1 MPIFSSARTGT
12 PRISSQPSRSTSN
25 GFISTASVGYSQA
38 RSCWSIAFEIASRF
52 LASGELI
59 SVPSMPDSDESFD
72 AAVRV
77 RHVRWA
83 AEDGSFAV
91 LSVEAP
97 DGDDVTVAG
106 PVAHLSEGDRARVVG
121 RWTEHDRYGMQV
133 QAEAAYELDPDD
145 AAGALKYLTTI
156 RGIGKRRAKQLVD
169 RYGPTA
175 LEQID
180 ADPDAAFRSLPR
192 ISERAATVAADSW
205 RERRALRDVYVL
217 LAPHG
222 AGWLAAPLHERHGP
236 SAVGIVRTDPYRL
249 TEEHGI
255 GFETADAIA
264 RAHGVAEDSP
274 GRYRAALVHV
284 LQSAERRGGHTYLPV
299 GQLVREAAELVGSL
313 PDGLLGDLGA
323 TGAIALED
331 GCAALPATW
340 EAEAALA
347 DDFAGLASAPPAPA
361 PDWLDGAIDQLGER
375 PDAGDTPAGATPEQ
389 RAAIEAAFERRLSVV
404 TGGPGTGKTTLV
416 STIARFAE
424 RADLTLALCA
434 PTGRAA
440 RRLEEATGHPAT
452 TIHRL
457 LEWIPQEGPLRGPS
471 YPIECDLLVV
481 DESSMLSL
489 DVARMLFDAVD
500 GDTAV
505 VMVGDAD
512 QLPPIGAGKPFAD
525 LIDSA
530 SVPVTRLT
538 HVFRQSAQS
547 MIVSAAHAV
556 RHGEPPPTK
565 PQDGQDHDFFLMVR
579 DGDQAAADTVV
590 DLATGRLADHYGVD
604 PVREIQVLSPIY
616 RGPLGIDALNDRLRG
631 ALNPSGAGLLDGD
644 FRAGD
649 KLIQTR
655 NDYETGLMNGQI
667 AIAIE
672 SDEDDERLIVEADD
686 GRRVEVPPGAVRWLR
701 PAYAISVHRSQGCE
715 MPVVVI
721 PVHAAYGG
729 MLSRN
734 LLYTAITR
742 AKRACVLV
750 GQREAVARAARR
762 ADAFRRHTRLAQLVA
777 AAS

>member
-1 MPIFSSARTGT
+1 MPNLLEDG
-12 PRISSQPSRSTSN
+12 
-25 GFISTASVGYSQA
+25 
-38 RSCWSIAFEIASRF
+38 
-52 LASGELI
+52 
-59 SVPSMPDSDESFD
+59 FD
-72 AAVRV
+72 AEIRV

-83 AEDGSFAV
+83 APDGGFAV

-121 RWTEHDRYGMQV
+121 RWAEHDRYGLQV

-156 RGIGKRRAKQLVD
+156 SRIGKRRAKQLVD
-169 RYGPTA
+169 RHGPTV

-180 ADPDAAFRSLPR
+180 ADPDAAFAALPR
-192 ISERAATVAADSW
+192 MSAKSAAAAAESW
-205 RERRALRDVYVL
+205 RERRALRDLYIL

-236 SAVGIVRTDPYRL
+236 SAVGIVRSDPYRL

-264 RAHGVAEDSP
+264 RAHGVADDSP
-274 GRYRAALVHV
+274 SRYRAALVHV
-284 LQSAERRGGHTYLPV
+284 LQTAERRNGHTYLPV
-299 GQLVREAAELVGSL
+299 SELRRGAADLVGPL
-313 PDGLLGDLGA
+313 PDGLIEDLGA
-323 TGAIALED
+323 THALAVEGD
-331 GCAALPATW
+331 RAALPATW

-347 DDFAGLASAPPAPA
+347 DDFSGLAGAAETPV
-361 PDWLDGAIDQLGER
+361 PDWLADAVDQLATAQ
-375 PDAGDTPAGATPEQ
+375 AGDGSGDGATPEQ
-389 RAAIEAAFERRLSVV
+389 RGAVEAAFERRLSVV

-416 STIARFAE
+416 STIARLAE
-424 RADLTLALCA
+424 RADLALALCA

-471 YPIECDLLVV
+471 FPIECDLLVV

-489 DVARMLFDAVD
+489 DVARMLFDAVSD
-500 GDTAV
+500 DTAV

-512 QLPPIGAGKPFAD
+512 QLPPIGAGKPLAD
-525 LIDSA
+525 LIESGA
-530 SVPVTRLT
+530 VPVTRLS
-538 HVFRQSAQS
+538 HVFRQSARS

-556 RHGEPPPTK
+556 RHGEQPRGK
-565 PQDGQDHDFFLMVR
+565 PEGDQEHDFFVMRR
-579 DGDQAAADTVV
+579 DADVDAADTVV
-590 DLATGRLADHYGVD
+590 DLATGRLANHYEVD
-604 PVREIQVLSPIY
+604 PIRDVQVLSPVY
-616 RGPLGIDALNDRLRG
+616 RGALGIDALNERLRA
-631 ALNPSGAGLLDGD
+631 ALNPDGAELLDGD
-644 FRAGD
+644 FRVGD

-667 AIAIE
+667 AIATGA
-672 SDEDDERLIVEADD
+672 DEDDERLLVEADD
-686 GRRVEVPPGAVRWLR
+686 GRTVEIPPGAVRWLR

-721 PVHAAYGG
+721 PVHSAYGG

-742 AKRACVLV
+742 AKQACVLV
-750 GQREAVARAARR
+750 GQPEAIARAARR
-762 ADAFRRHTRLAQLVA
+762 ADAFRRHTRLAELVA
-777 AAS
+777 S

>member
-1 MPIFSSARTGT
+1 MPNLLEDG
-12 PRISSQPSRSTSN
+12 
-25 GFISTASVGYSQA
+25 
-38 RSCWSIAFEIASRF
+38 
-52 LASGELI
+52 
-59 SVPSMPDSDESFD
+59 FD
-72 AAVRV
+72 AEIRV

-83 AEDGSFAV
+83 APDGGFAV

-121 RWTEHDRYGMQV
+121 RWAEHDRYGLQV

-156 RGIGKRRAKQLVD
+156 SRIGKRRAKQLID
-169 RYGPTA
+169 RHGPTV

-180 ADPDAAFRSLPR
+180 ADPNAAFSSLPR
-192 ISERAATVAADSW
+192 MSASAAVAAADSW
-205 RERRALRDVYVL
+205 RERRALRDLYIL

-236 SAVGIVRTDPYRL
+236 SAVGIVRSDPYRL

-264 RAHGVAEDSP
+264 RAHGVADDSP
-274 GRYRAALVHV
+274 SRYRAALVHV
-284 LQSAERRGGHTYLPV
+284 LQTAERRAGHTYLP
-299 GQLVREAAELVGSL
+299 LDELRRSATELVGPL
-313 PDGLLGDLGA
+313 PDGLIEDLGA
-323 TGAIALED
+323 TQALAVEN
-331 GCAALPATW
+331 GRAALPATW
-340 EAEAALA
+340 EAETALA
-347 DDFAGLASAPPAPA
+347 DDFSGLAKAPA
-361 PDWLDGAIDQLGER
+361 APHPGWLAEAVQELTD
-375 PDAGDTPAGATPEQ
+375 EQ
-389 RAAIEAAFERRLSVV
+389 RGAVEAAFERRLSVV

-416 STIARFAE
+416 STIARLAD
-424 RADLTLALCA
+424 RADLALALCA

-440 RRLEEATGHPAT
+440 RRLEEATDHPAT

-471 YPIECDLLVV
+471 FPIECDLLVV

-489 DVARMLFDAVD
+489 DVARMLFDAVSE
-500 GDTAV
+500 DTAV

-525 LIDSA
+525 LIESGA
-530 SVPVTRLT
+530 VPVTRLS
-538 HVFRQSAQS
+538 HVFRQSARS

-556 RHGEPPPTK
+556 RHGEQPPTK
-565 PQDGQDHDFFLMVR
+565 PEADQEHDFFVMRR
-579 DGDQAAADTVV
+579 DGDVDAADTVV
-590 DLATGRLADHYGVD
+590 DLATGRLAGHYGVD
-604 PVREIQVLSPIY
+604 PIRDVQVLSPVY
-616 RGPLGIDALNDRLRG
+616 RGALGIDALNERLRA
-631 ALNPSGAGLLDGD
+631 ALNPDGAELLDGD
-644 FRAGD
+644 FRVGD

-667 AIAIE
+667 AIATGA
-672 SDEDDERLIVEADD
+672 DEDDERLLVEADD
-686 GRRVEVPPGAVRWLR
+686 GRSVEIPPGAVRWLR

-721 PVHAAYGG
+721 PVHSAYGG

-742 AKRACVLV
+742 AKQACVLV
-750 GQREAVARAARR
+750 GQREAIARAARR
-762 ADAFRRHTRLAQLVA
+762 ADAFRRHTRLAELVA
-777 AAS
+777 G

>member
-1 MPIFSSARTGT
+1 MPNPAEE
-12 PRISSQPSRSTSN
+12 
-25 GFISTASVGYSQA
+25 A
-38 RSCWSIAFEIASRF
+38 
-52 LASGELI
+52 
-59 SVPSMPDSDESFD
+59 FD
-72 AAVRV
+72 AEVHVRQ
-77 RHVRWA
+77 VRWA
-83 AEDGSFAV
+83 AEDGGFAV
-91 LSVEAP
+91 LAVQAP
-97 DGDDVTVAG
+97 DGDYVTVAG

-121 RWTEHDRYGMQV
+121 HWTEHDRYGMQV

-156 RGIGKRRAKQLVD
+156 RGIGKRRAKQLVE

-180 ADPDAAFRSLPR
+180 ADPDAAFGSLPR
-192 ISERAATVAADSW
+192 ISERAAAAAAESW
-205 RERRALRDVYVL
+205 RERRALRDIYVL

-222 AGWLAAPLHERHGP
+222 AGWLATPLHERHGP
-236 SAVGIVRTDPYRL
+236 SAVGIVRSDPYRL
-249 TEEHGI
+249 TEEHGV

-274 GRYRAALVHV
+274 GRYRAAAIHV
-284 LQSAERRGGHTYLPV
+284 LQTAERRGGHTYLPLDELRR
-299 GQLVREAAELVGSL
+299 GAAALVGPL
-313 PDGLLGDLGA
+313 PDGLLEDLGA
-323 TGAIALED
+323 TGALAVED
-331 GCAALPATW
+331 GRAALPATW
-340 EAEAALA
+340 EAETALA
-347 DDFAGLASAPPAPA
+347 DDFAGLAAAPA
-361 PDWLDGAIDQLGER
+361 TPLPDWLDDALDRLNDEQGGEDGA
-375 PDAGDTPAGATPEQ
+375 AGRGATAEQ
-389 RAAIEAAFERRLSVV
+389 RAAVEAAFARRLSVV

-416 STIARFAE
+416 RTIARFAE
-424 RADLTLALCA
+424 RAELALALCA

-471 YPIECDLLVV
+471 YPVECDLLVV

-489 DVARMLFDAVD
+489 DVARMLFDAID

-525 LIDSA
+525 LIESD

-556 RHGEPPPTK
+556 RHGDPPPTK
-565 PQDGQDHDFFLMVR
+565 PQDGQDHDFFLMAR
-579 DGDQAAADTVV
+579 DADGDAADTVV
-590 DLATGRLADHYGVD
+590 ELATGRLAEHYGVD
-604 PVREIQVLSPIY
+604 PIREVQVLSPVY
-616 RGPLGIDALNDRLRG
+616 RGALGIDALNDRLRA
-631 ALNPSGAGLLDGD
+631 ALNPDGAELLDGD

-686 GRRVEVPPGAVRWLR
+686 GRRVEIPPGAVRWLR

-742 AKRACVLV
+742 AKQACVLV
-750 GQREAVARAARR
+750 GQPAAVARAARR
-762 ADAFRRHTRLAQLVA
+762 ADAFQRHTRLAELVGGGHA
-777 AAS
+777 E

>member
-1 MPIFSSARTGT
+1 MPNPGDD
-12 PRISSQPSRSTSN
+12 
-25 GFISTASVGYSQA
+25 G
-38 RSCWSIAFEIASRF
+38 
-52 LASGELI
+52 
-59 SVPSMPDSDESFD
+59 FD
-72 AAVRV
+72 AEVRV

-83 AEDGSFAV
+83 APDGGFAV
-91 LSVEAP
+91 LSVESA
-97 DGDDVTVAG
+97 DGDDITVAG

-121 RWTEHDRYGMQV
+121 RWTEHDRYGLQV

-145 AAGALKYLTTI
+145 AAGALRYLTTI
-156 RGIGKRRAKQLVD
+156 SRIGKRRAQQLVD
-169 RYGPTA
+169 RYGPTV

-180 ADPDAAFRSLPR
+180 ADPDTAFRTLPR
-192 ISERAATVAADSW
+192 MSERAATAAAESW

-236 SAVGIVRTDPYRL
+236 SAVGIVLTDPYRL

-284 LQSAERRGGHTYLPV
+284 LQTAERRSGHTYLPTDELLR
-299 GQLVREAAELVGSL
+299 GTAGLVGPL
-313 PDGLLGDLGA
+313 PQGLLEDLGA
-323 TGAIALED
+323 THALAVED
-331 GCAALPATW
+331 GCVALPSTW
-340 EAEAALA
+340 EAEAALT
-347 DDFAGLASAPPAPA
+347 DDLAGLAAAPA
-361 PDWLDGAIDQLGER
+361 TPHPDWLA
-375 PDAGDTPAGATPEQ
+375 DAVASLTDEQ
-389 RAAIEAAFERRLSVV
+389 RGAVEAAFERRLSVV

-416 STIARFAE
+416 RTIAQLAE
-424 RADLTLALCA
+424 RAELALALCA

-440 RRLEEATGHPAT
+440 RRLEEATGRPAT

-457 LEWIPQEGPLRGPS
+457 LEWIPHEGPLRGPS

-500 GDTAV
+500 ADTAV

-525 LIDSA
+525 LIESSSA
-530 SVPVTRLT
+530 PVTRLT

-547 MIVSAAHAV
+547 MIVGAAHAV
-556 RHGEPPPTK
+556 RHGEAPATK
-565 PQDGQDHDFFLMVR
+565 PRDGQDHDFFLIER
-579 DGDQAAADTVV
+579 SADGAAADTVV
-590 DLATGRLADHYGVD
+590 ELATERLANHYGVD
-604 PVREIQVLSPIY
+604 PISDVQVLSPVY
-616 RGPLGIDALNDRLRG
+616 RGPLGIDALNERLRA
-631 ALNPSGAGLLDGD
+631 ALNPAGAELLDGEL
-644 FRAGD
+644 RAGD

-672 SDEDDERLIVEADD
+672 SDADDERLIVEADD
-686 GRRVEVPPGAVRWLR
+686 GRRVEIPPGAVRWLR

-715 MPVVVI
+715 VPVVVI
-721 PVHAAYGG
+721 PVHAAYGA

-762 ADAFRRHTRLAQLVA
+762 ADAFRRYTRLAGWLAGGRRQGE
-777 AAS
+777 

>member
-1 MPIFSSARTGT
+1 MPNLLEDG
-12 PRISSQPSRSTSN
+12 
-25 GFISTASVGYSQA
+25 
-38 RSCWSIAFEIASRF
+38 
-52 LASGELI
+52 
-59 SVPSMPDSDESFD
+59 FD
-72 AAVRV
+72 AEIRV

-83 AEDGSFAV
+83 APDGGFAV

-121 RWTEHDRYGMQV
+121 HWAEHDRYGLQV

-156 RGIGKRRAKQLVD
+156 SRIGKRRAKQLVD
-169 RYGPTA
+169 RYGPTV

-180 ADPDAAFRSLPR
+180 TDPDAAFSSLPR
-192 ISERAATVAADSW
+192 MSASAATAAAESW
-205 RERRALRDVYVL
+205 RERRALRDLYIL

-222 AGWLAAPLHERHGP
+222 AGWLAAPLHERHGH
-236 SAVGIVRTDPYRL
+236 AAIGIVRSDPYRL

-264 RAHGVAEDSP
+264 RAHGIAEDSP

-284 LQSAERRGGHTYLPV
+284 LQTAERRSGHTYLPV
-299 GQLVREAAELVGSL
+299 SELRRGAAELVGPL
-313 PDGLLGDLGA
+313 PDRLIEDLGA
-323 TGAIALED
+323 THALAVEGD
-331 GCAALPATW
+331 RAALPATW

-347 DDFAGLASAPPAPA
+347 DDFAGLAGVAETPV
-361 PDWLDGAIDQLGER
+361 PDWLS
-375 PDAGDTPAGATPEQ
+375 DAVDRLAAAQAGGGSDSGATVEQ
-389 RAAIEAAFERRLSVV
+389 HAAVEAAFTRRLSVV

-416 STIARFAE
+416 RTIAKLAE
-424 RADLTLALCA
+424 QADLTLALCA

-440 RRLEEATGHPAT
+440 RRLEEATDHPAT

-471 YPIECDLLVV
+471 FPIECDLLVV

-489 DVARMLFDAVD
+489 DVARMLFDAISE
-500 GDTAV
+500 DTAV

-525 LIDSA
+525 LIESGA
-530 SVPVTRLT
+530 VPVTRLT
-538 HVFRQSAQS
+538 HVFRQSARS

-565 PQDGQDHDFFLMVR
+565 PEPDQEHDFFVMRR
-579 DGDQAAADTVV
+579 DADVAAADTVV

-604 PVREIQVLSPIY
+604 PIREVQVLSPVY
-616 RGPLGIDALNDRLRG
+616 RGALGIDALNERLRA
-631 ALNPSGAGLLDGD
+631 ALNPDGAELLDGD
-644 FRAGD
+644 FRVGD

-667 AIAIE
+667 AIAAGA
-672 SDEDDERLIVEADD
+672 DEDDERLVVEADD
-686 GRRVEVPPGAVRWLR
+686 GRRVEIPPGAMRWLR

-750 GQREAVARAARR
+750 GQHEAIARAARR
-762 ADAFRRHTRLAQLVA
+762 ADAFRRHTRLAELVS
-777 AAS
+777 AS

>member
-1 MPIFSSARTGT
+1 MQA
-12 PRISSQPSRSTSN
+12 N
-25 GFISTASVGYSQA
+25 G
-38 RSCWSIAFEIASRF
+38 RRPDR
-52 LASGELI
+52 LGE
-59 SVPSMPDSDESFD
+59 EGFD
-72 AAVRV
+72 AEVRV
-77 RHVRWA
+77 RHFRWA
-83 AEDGSFAV
+83 APDGGFAV
-91 LSVEAP
+91 VSVEAG
-97 DGDDVTVAG
+97 DGDEITVAG

-121 RWTEHDRYGMQV
+121 QWTEHDRYGLQV

-156 RGIGKRRAKQLVD
+156 SRIGKRRAQQLVD

-180 ADPDAAFRSLPR
+180 ADPDGAFRSLPR
-192 ISERAATVAADSW
+192 MSERAAAAAAESW
-205 RERRALRDVYVL
+205 RERRALRDLYVL

-236 SAVGIVRTDPYRL
+236 SAIGIVRTDPYRL

-255 GFETADAIA
+255 GFETADSIA
-264 RAHGVAEDSP
+264 RAHGVADDSP

-284 LQSAERRGGHTYLPV
+284 LQTAERRAGHTYLPIDELLH
-299 GQLVREAAELVGSL
+299 GAAELVGPL
-313 PDGLLGDLGA
+313 PADMLEDLGA
-323 TGAIALED
+323 TRALVVED
-331 GCAALPATW
+331 GRAALPATW

-347 DDFAGLASAPPAPA
+347 DDLAALAAAPPAPH
-361 PDWLDGAIDQLGER
+361 PDWLAAAIEELTD
-375 PDAGDTPAGATPEQ
+375 EQ
-389 RAAIEAAFERRLSVV
+389 RGAVEAAFERRLSVV

-416 STIARFAE
+416 STIARLAE
-424 RADLTLALCA
+424 RADLALALCA

-440 RRLEEATGHPAT
+440 RRLEEATGQPAT

-457 LEWIPQEGPLRGPS
+457 LEWIPQEGPLRGAS

-500 GDTAV
+500 ADTAV

-525 LIDSA
+525 LIESA

-556 RHGEPPPTK
+556 RHGEPPPTQ
-565 PQDGQDHDFFLMVR
+565 PREGQHHDFFLMVR
-579 DGDQAAADTVV
+579 DADRAAADTVV
-590 DLATGRLADHYGVD
+590 ELAAGRLADHYGID
-604 PVREIQVLSPIY
+604 PVRELQVLSPVY
-616 RGPLGIDALNDRLRG
+616 RGALGIDALNGRLR
-631 ALNPSGAGLLDGD
+631 AVLNPSGAELLDGD
-644 FRAGD
+644 FRVGD

-655 NDYETGLMNGQI
+655 NDYETGLMNGQV
-667 AIAIE
+667 AIAVE
-672 SDEDDERLIVEADD
+672 SDEDDERLVVEADD
-686 GRRVEVPPGAVRWLR
+686 GRRVEIPPGAVRWLR

-721 PVHAAYGG
+721 PVHSAYGG

-742 AKRACVLV
+742 AKLACVLV
-750 GQREAVARAARR
+750 GQRAAVVRAARR
-762 ADAFRRHTRLAQLVA
+762 ADAFRRHTRLASLVGA
-777 AAS
+777 QPDVGRPSDRV

>member
-1 MPIFSSARTGT
+1 MPNLLEDG
-12 PRISSQPSRSTSN
+12 
-25 GFISTASVGYSQA
+25 
-38 RSCWSIAFEIASRF
+38 
-52 LASGELI
+52 
-59 SVPSMPDSDESFD
+59 FD
-72 AAVRV
+72 AAIRV

-83 AEDGSFAV
+83 AEDGGFAV
-91 LSVEAP
+91 LTVEGP
-97 DGDDVTVAG
+97 DGDHITVAG
-106 PVAHLSEGDRARVVG
+106 PVAHLAEGDRARVVG
-121 RWTEHDRYGMQV
+121 HWTEHDRYGRQV

-192 ISERAATVAADSW
+192 ISERAAAAAADSW
-205 RERRALRDVYVL
+205 RERRALRDLYVL

-264 RAHGVAEDSP
+264 RAHGVAADSP
-274 GRYRAALVHV
+274 SRYRAALVHV
-284 LQSAERRGGHTYLPV
+284 LQTAERRGGHTFLPV
-299 GQLVREAAELVGSL
+299 DQLVRGAGELVGPL
-313 PDGLLGDLGA
+313 PDGLLDDLGA
-323 TGAIALED
+323 TGALVVD
-331 GCAALPATW
+331 GEASSESARGSSRRAALPATW

-347 DDFAGLASAPPAPA
+347 DDFAGLAGAPARPA
-361 PDWLDGAIDQLGER
+361 PDWLDGAIDEVLGTAADDGGGE
-375 PDAGDTPAGATPEQ
+375 GGEPASPRGATPEQ
-389 RAAIEAAFERRLSVV
+389 RSAVEAAFERCLSVI

-416 STIARFAE
+416 ATIARFAE

-489 DVARMLFDAVD
+489 DVARMLFDAISE
-500 GDTAV
+500 DTAV

-525 LIDSA
+525 LIESG

-556 RHGEPPPTK
+556 RHGDPPPTK
-565 PQDGQDHDFFLMVR
+565 PQEGQDHDFFLMVR
-579 DGDQAAADTVV
+579 DADGAAADTVV
-590 DLATGRLADHYGVD
+590 DLATGRLAEHYGVD
-604 PVREIQVLSPIY
+604 PIREVQVLSPVY
-616 RGPLGIDALNDRLRG
+616 RGALGIDALNERLRA
-631 ALNPSGAGLLDGD
+631 ALNPAGAELLDGD
-644 FRAGD
+644 FRTGD

-667 AIAIE
+667 AIAVE

-686 GRRVEVPPGAVRWLR
+686 GRRVEIPPGAVRWLR

-742 AKRACVLV
+742 ARQACVLV

-762 ADAFRRHTRLAQLVA
+762 ADAFRRHTRLAELVGGKGA
-777 AAS
+777 E

>member
-1 MPIFSSARTGT
+1 MPNLLEDG
-12 PRISSQPSRSTSN
+12 
-25 GFISTASVGYSQA
+25 
-38 RSCWSIAFEIASRF
+38 
-52 LASGELI
+52 
-59 SVPSMPDSDESFD
+59 FD
-72 AAVRV
+72 AEIRV

-83 AEDGSFAV
+83 APDGGFAV

-97 DGDDVTVAG
+97 DGDELTVAG

-121 RWTEHDRYGMQV
+121 HWSEHDRYGLQV
-133 QAEAAYELDPDD
+133 QAEAAYELDPND

-156 RGIGKRRAKQLVD
+156 SRIGKRRAKQLVD
-169 RYGPTA
+169 RYGPTV

-180 ADPDAAFRSLPR
+180 ADPDAAFSSLPR
-192 ISERAATVAADSW
+192 MSASAAATAAESW
-205 RERRALRDVYVL
+205 RDRRALRDLYVL

-236 SAVGIVRTDPYRL
+236 SAVGIVRSDPYRL

-274 GRYRAALVHV
+274 GRYRAALIHV
-284 LQSAERRGGHTYLPV
+284 LQTAERRAGHTYLPL
-299 GQLVREAAELVGSL
+299 GELQRSAAELVGQL
-313 PDGLLGDLGA
+313 PEGLIEDLGA
-323 TGAIALED
+323 THALAVD
-331 GCAALPATW
+331 GDRVALPATW
-340 EAEAALA
+340 EAEVALA
-347 DDFAGLASAPPAPA
+347 DDFAGLAKSAPTPH
-361 PDWLDGAIDQLGER
+361 PDWLV
-375 PDAGDTPAGATPEQ
+375 DAVAELTEEQ
-389 RAAIEAAFERRLSVV
+389 RGAIEAAFERRLSVV

-416 STIARFAE
+416 RTIAQLAD
-424 RADLTLALCA
+424 RADLALALCA

-440 RRLEEATGHPAT
+440 RRLEEATDHPAT

-471 YPIECDLLVV
+471 FPIECDLLVV

-489 DVARMLFDAVD
+489 DVARMLFDAVAA
-500 GDTAV
+500 DTAV

-525 LIDSA
+525 LIESGA
-530 SVPVTRLT
+530 VPVTRLT
-538 HVFRQSAQS
+538 HVFRQSARS

-556 RHGEPPPTK
+556 RHGDPPPTK
-565 PQDGQDHDFFLMVR
+565 PDADQEHDFFVMRR
-579 DGDQAAADTVV
+579 DADVAAADTVV
-590 DLATGRLADHYGVD
+590 ELATGRLATHYGVD
-604 PVREIQVLSPIY
+604 PIREVQVLSPVY
-616 RGPLGIDALNDRLRG
+616 RGALGIDALNERLRA
-631 ALNPSGAGLLDGD
+631 ALNPDGAELLDGD
-644 FRAGD
+644 FRVGD

-667 AIAIE
+667 AIATGA
-672 SDEDDERLIVEADD
+672 DEDDERLIVESDD
-686 GRRVEVPPGAVRWLR
+686 GRSVEIPPGAVRWLR

-721 PVHAAYGG
+721 PVHSAYGG

-742 AKRACVLV
+742 AKQACVLV
-750 GQREAVARAARR
+750 GQHEAIARAARR
-762 ADAFRRHTRLAQLVA
+762 ADAFRRHTRMAELLGE
-777 AAS
+777 S

>member
-1 MPIFSSARTGT
+1 MPNPG
-12 PRISSQPSRSTSN
+12 N
-25 GFISTASVGYSQA
+25 DG
-38 RSCWSIAFEIASRF
+38 
-52 LASGELI
+52 
-59 SVPSMPDSDESFD
+59 FD
-72 AAVRV
+72 AEVRV

-83 AEDGSFAV
+83 AEDGGFAV
-91 LSVEAP
+91 LSVETP
-97 DGDDVTVAG
+97 DGDDLTVAG

-121 RWTEHDRYGMQV
+121 RWTEHDRYGLQI

-156 RGIGKRRAKQLVD
+156 SRIGKRRAQQLVD

-192 ISERAATVAADSW
+192 MSERSAAAAAESW
-205 RERRALRDVYVL
+205 RERRALRDLYVL

-236 SAVGIVRTDPYRL
+236 GAVGMVRTDPYRL

-284 LQSAERRGGHTYLPV
+284 LQSAERRAGHTYLPV
-299 GQLVREAAELVGSL
+299 DELRHGAAELVGRL

-323 TGAIALED
+323 TGALAVED
-331 GCAALPATW
+331 GRAALPATW

-347 DDFAGLASAPPAPA
+347 EDLAGLAAAPA
-361 PDWLDGAIDQLGER
+361 TPRPDWLS
-375 PDAGDTPAGATPEQ
+375 DAVVDLTDEQ
-389 RAAIEAAFERRLSVV
+389 RRAVEAAFERRLSVV

-416 STIARFAE
+416 STIARLAR
-424 RADLTLALCA
+424 RADLALALCA

-440 RRLEEATGHPAT
+440 RRLEEATGEPAT

-489 DVARMLFDAVD
+489 DVARMLFDAVSE
-500 GDTAV
+500 GTAV

-525 LIDSA
+525 LIDSGR
-530 SVPVTRLT
+530 VPVARLT

-547 MIVSAAHAV
+547 MIVGAAHAV

-565 PQDGQDHDFFLMVR
+565 PQPDQDHDFFLMER
-579 DGDQAAADTVV
+579 SADGAAADLVV
-590 DLATGRLADHYGVD
+590 ELATDRLAAHYGVD
-604 PVREIQVLSPIY
+604 PIRDVQVLSPVY
-616 RGPLGIDALNDRLRG
+616 RGPLGIDALNDRLRA
-631 ALNPSGAGLLDGD
+631 ALNPDGAELLDGD
-644 FRAGD
+644 LRAGD

-686 GRRVEVPPGAVRWLR
+686 GRRIEIPPGAVRWLR

-721 PVHAAYGG
+721 PVHATYGG

-742 AKRACVLV
+742 ARRACVLV

-762 ADAFRRHTRLAQLVA
+762 ADAFRRYTRLTSLLAGGGEVQ
-777 AAS
+777 

>member
-1 MPIFSSARTGT
+1 MPNLR
-12 PRISSQPSRSTSN
+12 
-25 GFISTASVGYSQA
+25 
-38 RSCWSIAFEIASRF
+38 
-52 LASGELI
+52 
-59 SVPSMPDSDESFD
+59 DEGFD
-72 AAVRV
+72 AEVRV

-83 AEDGSFAV
+83 APDGGFAV
-91 LSVEAP
+91 LSVEAS
-97 DGDDVTVAG
+97 DGDEVTVAG

-121 RWTEHDRYGMQV
+121 HWAEHDRYGPQV

-156 RGIGKRRAKQLVD
+156 SRIGKRRAQQLVE

-180 ADPDAAFRSLPR
+180 ADPDGAFRSLPR
-192 ISERAATVAADSW
+192 MSERAAAAAAESW
-205 RERRALRDVYVL
+205 RERRALRDLYVL

-236 SAVGIVRTDPYRL
+236 AAVGMVRTDPYRL
-249 TEEHGI
+249 TEKHGV

-284 LQSAERRGGHTYLPV
+284 LQVAERRGGHTYLPV
-299 GQLVREAAELVGSL
+299 DELRRAAAELVGPL
-313 PDGLLGDLGA
+313 PEGLLEDLGA
-323 TGAIALED
+323 MQALAVED
-331 GCAALPATW
+331 DRAALPATW

-347 DDFAGLASAPPAPA
+347 EDFAGLVASPPVPH
-361 PDWLDGAIDQLGER
+361 PDWLAEAVIDLTE
-375 PDAGDTPAGATPEQ
+375 EQ
-389 RAAIEAAFERRLSVV
+389 RSAVEAAFERRLSVV

-416 STIARFAE
+416 STIARLAE
-424 RADLTLALCA
+424 RADLALALCA

-440 RRLEEATGHPAT
+440 RRLEEATGQPAT

-457 LEWIPQEGPLRGPS
+457 LEWIPHEGPLRGPS
-471 YPIECDLLVV
+471 YPIECDLLIV

-489 DVARMLFDAVD
+489 DVARMLFDAVSE
-500 GDTAV
+500 GTAV

-525 LIDSA
+525 LIDSG

-556 RHGEPPPTK
+556 RHGKPPPTK
-565 PQDGQDHDFFLMVR
+565 PEAGQDHDFFLMER
-579 DGDQAAADTVV
+579 QADTAAADTVV
-590 DLATGRLADHYGVD
+590 DLATGRLAGHYGVD
-604 PVREIQVLSPIY
+604 PIREVQVLSPIY
-616 RGPLGIDALNDRLRG
+616 RGPLGIDALNDRLRA
-631 ALNPSGAGLLDGD
+631 ALNPSGAELLDGEL
-644 FRAGD
+644 RAGD

-672 SDEDDERLIVEADD
+672 ADGDDERLIVEADD
-686 GRRVEVPPGAVRWLR
+686 GRRVEIPPGAVRWLR

-742 AKRACVLV
+742 ARQACVLV
-750 GQREAVARAARR
+750 GQPEAVARAARR
-762 ADAFRRHTRLAQLVA
+762 ADAFRRHTRLASLVGDHPGGSRPPDPPPA
-777 AAS
+777 HGR

>member
-1 MPIFSSARTGT
+1 
-12 PRISSQPSRSTSN
+12 
-25 GFISTASVGYSQA
+25 
-38 RSCWSIAFEIASRF
+38 
-52 LASGELI
+52 
-59 SVPSMPDSDESFD
+59 MPDPDESFD
-72 AAVRV
+72 AEVRV
-77 RHVRWA
+77 TYVRWA
-83 AEDGSFAV
+83 ADDGGFAV
-91 LSVEAP
+91 LSVDTVA
-97 DGDDVTVAG
+97 GDTDVTVAG

-121 RWTEHDRYGMQV
+121 RWAEHDRYGLQV

-145 AAGALKYLTTI
+145 ADGAQKYLTTI
-156 RGIGKRRAKQLVD
+156 SRIGKRRAQQLVERHGATVLAD
-169 RYGPTA
+169 
-175 LEQID
+175 ID
-180 ADPDAAFRSLPR
+180 ADPEAAFGALPR
-192 ISERAATVAADSW
+192 MSAASAKAAAESW
-205 RERRALRDVYVL
+205 RERRALRDLYVL

-236 SAVGIVRTDPYRL
+236 GAVGIVRTDPYRL

-264 RAHGVAEDSP
+264 RAHGVADDSP
-274 GRYRAALVHV
+274 SRYRAALVHV
-284 LQSAERRGGHTYLPV
+284 LQAAERRGGHTYLPADR
-299 GQLVREAAELVGSL
+299 LLRDASELVGRL
-313 PDGLLGDLGA
+313 PDGLLEDLGA
-323 TGAIALED
+323 THALAVEE
-331 GCAALPATW
+331 GRAALPATW

-347 DDFAGLASAPPAPA
+347 DDFAGLAAAAPVPA
-361 PDWLDGAIDQLGER
+361 PDWLDGAIDEALGAA
-375 PDAGDTPAGATPEQ
+375 AGDGDEEEDSATGPADGATPEQ
-389 RAAIEAAFERRLSVV
+389 RAAVEAAFERRLSVI

-416 STIARFAE
+416 ATIARFAE
-424 RADLTLALCA
+424 RADLSLALCA

-471 YPIECDLLVV
+471 FPIECDLLVV

-512 QLPPIGAGKPFAD
+512 QLPPVGAGKPFAD
-525 LIDSA
+525 LIDSG
-530 SVPVTRLT
+530 SVTVTRLT

-556 RHGEPPPTK
+556 RHGDLPPLTPAE
-565 PQDGQDHDFFLMVR
+565 GQERDFFLIAHDSDR
-579 DGDQAAADTVV
+579 GAADEVV
-590 DLATGRLADHYGVD
+590 DLVTGRLAGYYEVD
-604 PVREIQVLSPIY
+604 PIREIQVLSPVY
-616 RGPLGIDALNDRLRG
+616 RGPLGIDALNERLRA
-631 ALNPSGAGLLDGD
+631 ALNPGGAELLDGD

-667 AIAIE
+667 AIAVE
-672 SDEDDERLIVEADD
+672 SDEDDERLVVDADD
-686 GRRVEVPPGAVRWLR
+686 GRRVEIPPGAVRWLR

-742 AKRACVLV
+742 AKQACVLV

-762 ADAFRRHTRLAQLVA
+762 ADAFRRHTRLAELV
-777 AAS
+777 SSSV

>member
-1 MPIFSSARTGT
+1 MPNLR
-12 PRISSQPSRSTSN
+12 
-25 GFISTASVGYSQA
+25 
-38 RSCWSIAFEIASRF
+38 
-52 LASGELI
+52 
-59 SVPSMPDSDESFD
+59 DEGFD
-72 AAVRV
+72 AEVRV

-83 AEDGSFAV
+83 APDGGFAV

-97 DGDDVTVAG
+97 DGDEVTVAG

-121 RWTEHDRYGMQV
+121 RWAEHDRYGPQV

-145 AAGALKYLTTI
+145 DAGALKYLTTI
-156 RGIGKRRAKQLVD
+156 RRIGKRRAQQLVE

-180 ADPDAAFRSLPR
+180 ADPDGAFRSLPR
-192 ISERAATVAADSW
+192 MSERAAAAAAESW
-205 RERRALRDVYVL
+205 RERRALRDLYVL

-222 AGWLAAPLHERHGP
+222 AGWLAAPLHERHGQA
-236 SAVGIVRTDPYRL
+236 AVGMVRTDPYRL
-249 TEEHGI
+249 TEEHGV

-274 GRYRAALVHV
+274 GRYRAALIHV
-284 LQSAERRGGHTYLPV
+284 LQVAERRGGHTFLPV
-299 GQLVREAAELVGSL
+299 DELRRAAAELVGPL
-313 PDGLLGDLGA
+313 PEGLLEDLGA
-323 TGAIALED
+323 LQALAVED
-331 GCAALPATW
+331 GRAALPATW
-340 EAEAALA
+340 EAESALA
-347 DDFAGLASAPPAPA
+347 DDFAGLAAATPTPH
-361 PDWLDGAIDQLGER
+361 PDWLA
-375 PDAGDTPAGATPEQ
+375 DAVVELTDEQ
-389 RAAIEAAFERRLSVV
+389 RSAVEAAFERRLSVV

-416 STIARFAE
+416 STIARLAE
-424 RADLTLALCA
+424 RADLALALCA

-440 RRLEEATGHPAT
+440 RRLEEATGQPAT

-457 LEWIPQEGPLRGPS
+457 LEWIPHEGPLRGPS
-471 YPIECDLLVV
+471 YPIECDLLIV

-489 DVARMLFDAVD
+489 DVARMLFDAVSE
-500 GDTAV
+500 GTAV

-525 LIDSA
+525 LIDSG

-556 RHGEPPPTK
+556 RHGERPATK
-565 PQDGQDHDFFLMVR
+565 PEAGQDHDFFLMER
-579 DGDQAAADTVV
+579 QADTAAADTVV
-590 DLATGRLADHYGVD
+590 DLATGRLAGHYDVD
-604 PVREIQVLSPIY
+604 PVREVQVLSPVY
-616 RGPLGIDALNDRLRG
+616 RGPLGIDALNERLRA
-631 ALNPSGAGLLDGD
+631 ALNPSGAALVDGEL
-644 FRAGD
+644 RAGD

-686 GRRVEVPPGAVRWLR
+686 GRRVEIPPGAVRWLR

-750 GQREAVARAARR
+750 GQPEAVARAARR
-762 ADAFRRHTRLAQLVA
+762 ADAFRRHTRLAGLLA
-777 AAS
+777 GSRKAE

>member
-1 MPIFSSARTGT
+1 
-12 PRISSQPSRSTSN
+12 
-25 GFISTASVGYSQA
+25 
-38 RSCWSIAFEIASRF
+38 
-52 LASGELI
+52 
-59 SVPSMPDSDESFD
+59 MPDPDESFD
-72 AAVRV
+72 AEVRV

-83 AEDGSFAV
+83 ADDGGFAV
-91 LSVEAP
+91 LSVDTVA
-97 DGDDVTVAG
+97 GDSDVTVAG
-106 PVAHLSEGDRARVVG
+106 PVAHLVEGHRARVVG
-121 RWTEHDRYGMQV
+121 RWADHDRYGMQV

-145 AAGALKYLTTI
+145 ADGALKYLTTI
-156 RGIGKRRAKQLVD
+156 SRIGKRRAKQLVD
-169 RYGPTA
+169 RHGATVLA
-175 LEQID
+175 DID
-180 ADPDAAFRSLPR
+180 ADPETAFGSLPR
-192 ISERAATVAADSW
+192 MSAASAKAAAESW
-205 RERRALRDVYVL
+205 RERRALRDLYVL

-222 AGWLAAPLHERHGP
+222 AGWLASPLHERHGP
-236 SAVGIVRTDPYRL
+236 GAVGIVRSDPYRL

-264 RAHGVAEDSP
+264 RAHGVADDSP

-284 LQSAERRGGHTYLPV
+284 LQTAERRGGHTYLPV
-299 GQLVREAAELVGSL
+299 DRLLRDASELVGRL
-313 PDGLLGDLGA
+313 PDGLVEDLGA
-323 TGAIALED
+323 THALAVED
-331 GCAALPATW
+331 GRAALPATW

-347 DDFAGLASAPPAPA
+347 DDFAGLASAAATPA
-361 PDWLDGAIDQLGER
+361 PDWLDGAIDEVLGTA
-375 PDAGDTPAGATPEQ
+375 AGDGENGAAAPEGATPEQ
-389 RAAIEAAFERRLSVV
+389 RAAIEAAFERRLSVI

-416 STIARFAE
+416 ATIARFAE

-457 LEWIPQEGPLRGPS
+457 LEWIPEEGPLRGPS
-471 YPIECDLLVV
+471 YPVECDLLVV

-512 QLPPIGAGKPFAD
+512 QLPPVGAGKPFAD

-530 SVPVTRLT
+530 SVPVTRLS

-556 RHGEPPPTK
+556 RHGNPPPLT
-565 PQDGQDHDFFLMVR
+565 PAEGQERDFFLIAHDSDR
-579 DGDQAAADTVV
+579 AAADEVV
-590 DLATGRLADHYGVD
+590 DLVTGRLAGYYEVD
-604 PVREIQVLSPIY
+604 PIREIQVLSPVY
-616 RGPLGIDALNDRLRG
+616 RGPLGIDALNERLRA
-631 ALNPSGAGLLDGD
+631 ALNPGGAELLDGD

-667 AIAIE
+667 AIAVE
-672 SDEDDERLIVEADD
+672 SDDDDERLIVDADD
-686 GRRVEVPPGAVRWLR
+686 GRRVEIPPGAVRWLR

-721 PVHAAYGG
+721 PVHSAYGG

-762 ADAFRRHTRLAQLVA
+762 ADAFRRHTRLAELV
-777 AAS
+777 SSRV

>member
-1 MPIFSSARTGT
+1 MPNLLEDG
-12 PRISSQPSRSTSN
+12 
-25 GFISTASVGYSQA
+25 
-38 RSCWSIAFEIASRF
+38 
-52 LASGELI
+52 
-59 SVPSMPDSDESFD
+59 FD
-72 AAVRV
+72 AAIRV

-83 AEDGSFAV
+83 AEDGGFAV
-91 LSVEAP
+91 LTVEGP
-97 DGDDVTVAG
+97 DGDHITVAG
-106 PVAHLSEGDRARVVG
+106 PVAHLAEGDRARVVG
-121 RWTEHDRYGMQV
+121 HWTEHDRYGRQV

-169 RYGPTA
+169 RYGSTA

-180 ADPDAAFRSLPR
+180 ADPDAAFSSLPR
-192 ISERAATVAADSW
+192 MSARAAATAAESW
-205 RERRALRDVYVL
+205 RERRALRDLYVL

-274 GRYRAALVHV
+274 GRYRAALIHV
-284 LQSAERRGGHTYLPV
+284 LQTAERRGGHTYLPLDELRRDAA
-299 GQLVREAAELVGSL
+299 QLVGPL
-313 PDGLLGDLGA
+313 PDGLLEDLGA
-323 TGAIALED
+323 THALAVED
-331 GCAALPATW
+331 GRAALPATW

-347 DDFAGLASAPPAPA
+347 DDFAGLAAAPSTPH
-361 PDWLDGAIDQLGER
+361 PDWLDDAIGQLGASPDDA
-375 PDAGDTPAGATPEQ
+375 PDAVPAGATPEQ

-416 STIARFAE
+416 STIARFAG
-424 RADLTLALCA
+424 RADVALALCA

-489 DVARMLFDAVD
+489 DVARMLFDAIAE
-500 GDTAV
+500 DTAV

-525 LIDSA
+525 LIESG

-556 RHGEPPPTK
+556 RHGDPPPTK

-579 DGDQAAADTVV
+579 DADGAAADTVV

-604 PVREIQVLSPIY
+604 PIREVQVLSPVY
-616 RGPLGIDALNDRLRG
+616 RGALGIDALNERLRA
-631 ALNPSGAGLLDGD
+631 ALNPGGAELLDGD
-644 FRAGD
+644 FRTGD

-667 AIAIE
+667 AIAVE

-686 GRRVEVPPGAVRWLR
+686 GRRVEIPAGAVRWLR

-742 AKRACVLV
+742 ARQACVLV

-762 ADAFRRHTRLAQLVA
+762 ADAFRRHTRLAELVGGRDA
-777 AAS
+777 Q

>member
-1 MPIFSSARTGT
+1 MPNLLEDG
-12 PRISSQPSRSTSN
+12 
-25 GFISTASVGYSQA
+25 
-38 RSCWSIAFEIASRF
+38 
-52 LASGELI
+52 
-59 SVPSMPDSDESFD
+59 FD
-72 AAVRV
+72 AEIRV

-83 AEDGSFAV
+83 APDGAFAV

-121 RWTEHDRYGMQV
+121 HWAEHDRYGLQV

-145 AAGALKYLTTI
+145 TAGALKYLTTI
-156 RGIGKRRAKQLVD
+156 SRIGKRRAQQLVD
-169 RYGPTA
+169 RHGPTV

-180 ADPDAAFRSLPR
+180 ADPDAAFESLPR
-192 ISERAATVAADSW
+192 MSANAAAAAADSW
-205 RERRALRDVYVL
+205 RERRALRDLYVL

-236 SAVGIVRTDPYRL
+236 SAVGIVRSDPYRL

-264 RAHGVAEDSP
+264 RAHGVAEDSSS
-274 GRYRAALVHV
+274 RYRAALIHV
-284 LQSAERRGGHTYLPV
+284 LQTAERRAGHTYLPL
-299 GQLVREAAELVGSL
+299 GELQRSAAELVGPL
-313 PDGLLGDLGA
+313 PDGLIEDLGA
-323 TGAIALED
+323 TGALAVDSKASD
-331 GCAALPATW
+331 GGAQESPGRAALPATW

-347 DDFAGLASAPPAPA
+347 DDFSALARPVETPA
-361 PDWLDGAIDQLGER
+361 PDWLAEAVDQLAAAR
-375 PDAGDTPAGATPEQ
+375 AGGKSDEGATPEQ
-389 RAAIEAAFERRLSVV
+389 HTAVEAAFARRLSVV

-416 STIARFAE
+416 RTIAQLAD
-424 RADLTLALCA
+424 RADLVLALCA

-457 LEWIPQEGPLRGPS
+457 LEWIPQEGPLRGS
-471 YPIECDLLVV
+471 SFPIECDLLVI

-489 DVARMLFDAVD
+489 DVARMLFDAVAE
-500 GDTAV
+500 DTAV

-525 LIDSA
+525 LIESGA
-530 SVPVTRLT
+530 VPVTRLT
-538 HVFRQSAQS
+538 HVFRQSARS

-565 PQDGQDHDFFLMVR
+565 PEADQDHDFFVMRR
-579 DGDQAAADTVV
+579 DADVAAADAVV
-590 DLATGRLADHYGVD
+590 DLATGRLASHYGVD
-604 PVREIQVLSPIY
+604 PIREVQVLSPIY
-616 RGPLGIDALNDRLRG
+616 RGALGIDALNERLRA
-631 ALNPSGAGLLDGD
+631 ALNPDGDELLDGE
-644 FRAGD
+644 FRIGD

-667 AIAIE
+667 AIATGA
-672 SDEDDERLIVEADD
+672 DEDDERLIVDADD
-686 GRRVEVPPGAVRWLR
+686 GRRVEIPPGAVRWLR

-721 PVHAAYGG
+721 PVHSTYGG

-750 GQREAVARAARR
+750 GQREAIARAARR
-762 ADAFRRHTRLAQLVA
+762 ADAFRRHTRLAELVGDDPGGSRPPDPPP
-777 AAS
+777 ASGRPPVDQPEAGRPSGCA

>member
-1 MPIFSSARTGT
+1 MPNPGDD
-12 PRISSQPSRSTSN
+12 
-25 GFISTASVGYSQA
+25 G
-38 RSCWSIAFEIASRF
+38 
-52 LASGELI
+52 
-59 SVPSMPDSDESFD
+59 FD
-72 AAVRV
+72 AEVRV

-83 AEDGSFAV
+83 ADDGGFAV

-121 RWTEHDRYGMQV
+121 RWTEHDRYGLQV

-156 RGIGKRRAKQLVD
+156 SRIGKRRAQQLVD

-192 ISERAATVAADSW
+192 MSERAAAAAAESW
-205 RERRALRDVYVL
+205 RERRALRDLYVL

-236 SAVGIVRTDPYRL
+236 RAVGMVRTDPYRL

-284 LQSAERRGGHTYLPV
+284 LQTAERRAGHTSLPV
-299 GQLVREAAELVGSL
+299 DELRRGAADLVGPL
-313 PDGLLGDLGA
+313 PDGLLEDLGA
-323 TGAIALED
+323 TGALAVED
-331 GCAALPATW
+331 GRAALPATW

-347 DDFAGLASAPPAPA
+347 EDFAGLAAAPA
-361 PDWLDGAIDQLGER
+361 SPHPDWLA
-375 PDAGDTPAGATPEQ
+375 DALVDLTEEQ
-389 RAAIEAAFERRLSVV
+389 RRAVEAAFERRLSVV

-416 STIARFAE
+416 STIARLAA
-424 RADLTLALCA
+424 RADLALGLCA

-440 RRLEEATGHPAT
+440 RRLEEATGQPAT

-489 DVARMLFDAVD
+489 DVARMLFDAVSE
-500 GDTAV
+500 GTAV

-525 LIDSA
+525 LIESD
-530 SVPVTRLT
+530 SVPVARLT

-547 MIVSAAHAV
+547 MIVGAAHAV

-565 PQDGQDHDFFLMVR
+565 PRPDQDHDFFLMER
-579 DGDQAAADTVV
+579 SADGAAADLVV
-590 DLATGRLADHYGVD
+590 DLATRRLAAHYGVD
-604 PVREIQVLSPIY
+604 PIRDVQVLSPVY
-616 RGPLGIDALNDRLRG
+616 RGPLGIDALNERLRA
-631 ALNPSGAGLLDGD
+631 ALNPAGAELLDGD
-644 FRAGD
+644 LRAGD

-667 AIAIE
+667 AIAVE

-686 GRRVEVPPGAVRWLR
+686 GRRVEIPPGAVRWLR

-742 AKRACVLV
+742 ARRACVLV

-762 ADAFRRHTRLAQLVA
+762 ADAFRRYTRLTGLLAGRGQIQ
-777 AAS
+777 

>member
-1 MPIFSSARTGT
+1 MPNLLEDG
-12 PRISSQPSRSTSN
+12 
-25 GFISTASVGYSQA
+25 
-38 RSCWSIAFEIASRF
+38 
-52 LASGELI
+52 
-59 SVPSMPDSDESFD
+59 FD
-72 AAVRV
+72 AEIRV

-83 AEDGSFAV
+83 APDGGFAV
-91 LSVEAP
+91 LSVEAA
-97 DGDDVTVAG
+97 DGDDITVAG
-106 PVAHLSEGDRARVVG
+106 PVAHLAEGDRARVVG
-121 RWTEHDRYGMQV
+121 HWSEHDRYGLQV

-156 RGIGKRRAKQLVD
+156 SRIGKRRAKQLVD
-169 RYGPTA
+169 RYGPTV

-180 ADPDAAFRSLPR
+180 ADPDAAFGSLPR
-192 ISERAATVAADSW
+192 MSAGAAAAAAESW
-205 RERRALRDVYVL
+205 RERRALRDLYIL

-236 SAVGIVRTDPYRL
+236 GAVGIVRSDPYRL

-274 GRYRAALVHV
+274 GRYRAALIHV
-284 LQSAERRGGHTYLPV
+284 LQTAERRAGHTYLP
-299 GQLVREAAELVGSL
+299 LAELSRSAAELVGPL
-313 PDGLLGDLGA
+313 PDGLIEDLGA
-323 TGAIALED
+323 THALAVED
-331 GCAALPATW
+331 DRAALPATW
-340 EAEAALA
+340 KAEAALA
-347 DDFAGLASAPPAPA
+347 DDFAGLAGTPPTTH
-361 PDWLDGAIDQLGER
+361 PDWLAEAVADLTD
-375 PDAGDTPAGATPEQ
+375 EQ
-389 RAAIEAAFERRLSVV
+389 RGAIEAAFERRLSVV

-416 STIARFAE
+416 STIARLAD
-424 RADLTLALCA
+424 RADLALALCA

-440 RRLEEATGHPAT
+440 RRLEEATDHPAT

-489 DVARMLFDAVD
+489 DVARMLFDAVSE
-500 GDTAV
+500 DTAV

-525 LIDSA
+525 LIESGA
-530 SVPVTRLT
+530 VPVTRLT
-538 HVFRQSAQS
+538 HVFRQSARS

-556 RHGEPPPTK
+556 RHGDPPPTK
-565 PQDGQDHDFFLMVR
+565 PEEGQEHDFFVMRR
-579 DGDQAAADTVV
+579 DADVAAADTVV
-590 DLATGRLADHYGVD
+590 DLATGRLAAHYGVD
-604 PVREIQVLSPIY
+604 PIREVQVLSPVY
-616 RGPLGIDALNDRLRG
+616 RGALGIDALNDRLRA
-631 ALNPSGAGLLDGD
+631 ALNPDGAELLDGE
-644 FRAGD
+644 FRVGD

-667 AIAIE
+667 AIATGA
-672 SDEDDERLIVEADD
+672 DEDDERLVVEADD
-686 GRRVEVPPGAVRWLR
+686 GRRVEIPPGAVRWLR

-742 AKRACVLV
+742 AKQACVLV
-750 GQREAVARAARR
+750 GQREAIARAARR
-762 ADAFRRHTRLAQLVA
+762 ADAFRRHTRLAELVA

>member
-1 MPIFSSARTGT
+1 MPNPGDD
-12 PRISSQPSRSTSN
+12 
-25 GFISTASVGYSQA
+25 G
-38 RSCWSIAFEIASRF
+38 
-52 LASGELI
+52 
-59 SVPSMPDSDESFD
+59 FD
-72 AAVRV
+72 AEVRV

-83 AEDGSFAV
+83 AEDGGFAV

-121 RWTEHDRYGMQV
+121 RWTEHDRYGLQV

-156 RGIGKRRAKQLVD
+156 SRIGKRRAQQLVD

-192 ISERAATVAADSW
+192 MSERAAAAAADSW
-205 RERRALRDVYVL
+205 RERRALRDLYVL

-236 SAVGIVRTDPYRL
+236 SAVGMVRTDPYRL

-284 LQSAERRGGHTYLPV
+284 LQTAERRAGHTYLPV
-299 GQLVREAAELVGSL
+299 GELARGAAKLVGPL
-313 PDGLLGDLGA
+313 PEGLLEDLGA
-323 TGAIALED
+323 TGALAVEE
-331 GCAALPATW
+331 GRAALPATW

-347 DDFAGLASAPPAPA
+347 DDFAGLAA
-361 PDWLDGAIDQLGER
+361 
-375 PDAGDTPAGATPEQ
+375 TPASPHPEWLADAVVDLTEEQ
-389 RAAIEAAFERRLSVV
+389 RSAVEVAFERRLSVV

-416 STIARFAE
+416 STIARLAVG
-424 RADLTLALCA
+424 ADLALALCA

-440 RRLEEATGHPAT
+440 RRLEEATGQPAT

-489 DVARMLFDAVD
+489 DVARMLFDAVAD
-500 GDTAV
+500 GTAV

-525 LIDSA
+525 LIHSA

-565 PQDGQDHDFFLMVR
+565 PEADQDHDFFLMER
-579 DGDQAAADTVV
+579 SADSAAADTVV
-590 DLATGRLADHYGVD
+590 DLATGRLAGHYGVD
-604 PVREIQVLSPIY
+604 PIREVQVLSPVY
-616 RGPLGIDALNDRLRG
+616 RGPLGIDALNDRLRA
-631 ALNPSGAGLLDGD
+631 ALNPDGAELLDGD
-644 FRAGD
+644 LRAGD

-686 GRRVEVPPGAVRWLR
+686 GRRLEIPPAAVRWLR

-742 AKRACVLV
+742 AKQACVLV

-762 ADAFRRHTRLAQLVA
+762 ADAFRRHTRLAGLLAGSGQA
-777 AAS
+777 E

>member
-1 MPIFSSARTGT
+1 
-12 PRISSQPSRSTSN
+12 
-25 GFISTASVGYSQA
+25 
-38 RSCWSIAFEIASRF
+38 
-52 LASGELI
+52 
-59 SVPSMPDSDESFD
+59 MPDAPELGEDGFD

-77 RHVRWA
+77 RHIRWA
-83 AEDGSFAV
+83 AEDGGFAV
-91 LSVEAP
+91 LSVESA
-97 DGDDVTVAG
+97 DGDDLTVAG

-121 RWTEHDRYGMQV
+121 RWTEHERYGLQV

-156 RGIGKRRAKQLVD
+156 RRIGKRRAKQLVD

-180 ADPDAAFRSLPR
+180 ADPEAAFGSLPR
-192 ISERAATVAADSW
+192 MSPSAAAAAAESW
-205 RERRALRDVYVL
+205 RERRALRDLYVL

-236 SAVGIVRTDPYRL
+236 AAVGIVRTDPYRL
-249 TEEHGI
+249 TEEHGV

-264 RAHGVAEDSP
+264 RANGVDESSP
-274 GRYRAALVHV
+274 SRYRAALVHV
-284 LQSAERRGGHTYLPV
+284 LQSAERRRGHTYLPLDELRR
-299 GQLVREAAELVGSL
+299 GATELVGAL
-313 PDGLLGDLGA
+313 PDGLVQDLGA
-323 TGAIALED
+323 TGALAIEE
-331 GCAALPATW
+331 GRAALPATA

-347 DDFAGLASAPPAPA
+347 DDFSGLAATPPVPH
-361 PDWLDGAIDQLGER
+361 PDWL
-375 PDAGDTPAGATPEQ
+375 AGAVEALTDEQ
-389 RAAIEAAFERRLSVV
+389 RGAVEAAFERRLSVV

-416 STIARFAE
+416 STIARLAE
-424 RADLTLALCA
+424 RADQSLALCA

-471 YPIECDLLVV
+471 YPIDCDLLVV

-489 DVARMLFDAVD
+489 DVARTLFDAVSS
-500 GDTAV
+500 DTAV

-512 QLPPIGAGKPFAD
+512 QLPPVGAGKPFAD
-525 LIDSA
+525 LIESSA
-530 SVPVTRLT
+530 VPVARLT

-556 RHGEPPPTK
+556 RHGDPPPTR
-565 PQDGQDHDFFLMVR
+565 PAEGQERDFFLIAHDSDV
-579 DGDQAAADTVV
+579 AAAEEVV
-590 DLATGRLADHYGVD
+590 DLATGRLARHYGVD
-604 PVREIQVLSPIY
+604 AIREVQVLSPVY
-616 RGPLGIDALNDRLRG
+616 RGALGIDALNDRLRA
-631 ALNPSGAGLLDGD
+631 ALNPDGAELLDGD

-667 AIAIE
+667 AIAVE
-672 SDEDDERLIVEADD
+672 SDEDDERLIVDSDD

-721 PVHAAYGG
+721 PVHAAHGG

-742 AKRACVLV
+742 AKQACVLV

-762 ADAFRRHTRLAQLVA
+762 ADAFRRNTRLAELVGGRQA
-777 AAS
+777 E

>member
-1 MPIFSSARTGT
+1 MPNLR
-12 PRISSQPSRSTSN
+12 
-25 GFISTASVGYSQA
+25 
-38 RSCWSIAFEIASRF
+38 
-52 LASGELI
+52 
-59 SVPSMPDSDESFD
+59 DEGFD
-72 AAVRV
+72 AEIRV

-83 AEDGSFAV
+83 APDGGFAV
-91 LSVEAP
+91 LSVEAA
-97 DGDDVTVAG
+97 DGDEVTVAG

-121 RWTEHDRYGMQV
+121 HWSEHDRYGLQV

-145 AAGALKYLTTI
+145 VAGALKYLTTI
-156 RGIGKRRAKQLVD
+156 SRIGKRRAQQLVD

-180 ADPDAAFRSLPR
+180 ADPDAAFGSLPR
-192 ISERAATVAADSW
+192 ISDRAAAAAAESW
-205 RERRALRDVYVL
+205 RERRALRDLYVL

-236 SAVGIVRTDPYRL
+236 SAVGMVRTDPYRL
-249 TEEHGI
+249 TEEHGV
-255 GFETADAIA
+255 GFDTADAIA
-264 RAHGVAEDSP
+264 RAHGVAENSP

-284 LQSAERRGGHTYLPV
+284 LQLAERRSGHTYLPV
-299 GQLVREAAELVGSL
+299 AELRRGAAELVGPL
-313 PDGLLGDLGA
+313 PEGLLEDLGA
-323 TGAIALED
+323 MHALAVED
-331 GCAALPATW
+331 DRAALPATW

-347 DDFAGLASAPPAPA
+347 NDFAALAAAGPIPH
-361 PDWLDGAIDQLGER
+361 PDWLA
-375 PDAGDTPAGATPEQ
+375 DAVVDLTDEQ
-389 RAAIEAAFERRLSVV
+389 RSAVEAAFERQLSVV

-416 STIARFAE
+416 STIARLAV
-424 RADLTLALCA
+424 RADLALALCA

-440 RRLEEATGHPAT
+440 RRLEEATDQPAT

-457 LEWIPQEGPLRGPS
+457 LEWIPNEGPLRGPS
-471 YPIECDLLVV
+471 YPIECDLLIV

-489 DVARMLFDAVD
+489 DVARMLFDAVSQ
-500 GDTAV
+500 GTAV

-525 LIDSA
+525 LIDSG

-565 PQDGQDHDFFLMVR
+565 PRDGQHHDFFLMERSV
-579 DGDQAAADTVV
+579 DSAAADTVV
-590 DLATGRLADHYGVD
+590 DLAAGRLASYYGVD
-604 PVREIQVLSPIY
+604 PIREVQVLSPVY
-616 RGPLGIDALNDRLRG
+616 RGPLGIDALNDRLRA
-631 ALNPSGAGLLDGD
+631 ALNPSGAELLDGEL
-644 FRAGD
+644 RAGD

-742 AKRACVLV
+742 AKQACVLV

-762 ADAFRRHTRLAQLVA
+762 ADAFRRHTRLASLVGDQPGGSRPPDPPPA
-777 AAS
+777 PGR